1 MLLFLSRRLF
11 GSNANDILENAP
23 QAVVSVDQKGA
34 ISFLNLA
41 AERLW
46 GCSRDQAIGQ
56 PASRLFGQAADPVL
70 SGRQSEAE
78 LSLTSMDGQAFWA
91 HLAVAGTAG
100 AGQRNAEITLFVRN
114 ISEERYARELMNQ
127 TLEQAMDAVV
137 SIDENNCVSVFNA
150 AAERLWGYDRKEVLG
165 RNVKMLVP
173 EAFRSNHD
181 EYVNRNRTTGEN
193 RIVGSY
199 RELHIQRKDGSW
211 FWGQAAISKTEFDGR
226 ITYTAFIKD
235 VTEEVERREQMEMLS
250 MVADRANSGI
260 IITNGDGA
268 IEYINAGFEHLTGYH
283 LEEIRG
289 KKPGPLLQG
298 PGTDPATVREI
309 RASLDRAEPFYT
321 EILNYHKNGTPY
333 WVSLS
338 IAPVFDQRGKVERF
352 ISVEA
357 DITASKQQ
365 TVDFTRRMSAIENA
379 MAIVEYSPDGACLSA
394 NQLVQDKCRGEEGAA
409 RAAAALW
416 SQLSSDDRTQL
427 KQQGE
432 YSGKTSIEVQGAPSM
447 ALDYQI
453 VALKDFNGDVR
464 RYVLFGI
471 DITDRHMAL
480 LETREAMDSVL
491 QGSKQISGFVST
503 INGIADQTNL
513 LALNAAIEAARAG
526 DAGRGFAVVAE
537 EVRSLARKSS
547 TSASEIDGLVEETH
561 QKVTALA
568 SSLSRIDG

>member
-1 MLLFLSRRLF
+1 MVLFLSRLLF
-11 GSNANDILENAP
+11 SSSNASDILENAP
-23 QAVVSVDQKGA
+23 HAVVSVDQQGA
-34 ISFLNLA
+34 ISFVNLA

-46 GCSRDQAIGQ
+46 GCPRGQVIGQ
-56 PASRLFGQAADPVL
+56 PASRLLGQSANPVL
-70 SGRQSEAE
+70 SGQQREAE
-78 LSLTSMDGQAFWA
+78 LSLTSMDGRTFWA
-91 HLAVAGTAG
+91 HLAVAGNARS
-100 AGQRNAEITLFVRN
+100 RNQTTTLFIRD

-150 AAERLWGYDRKEVLG
+150 TAEKLWGYRRDEVLG

-173 EAFRSNHD
+173 EAFRARHD

-235 VTEEVERREQMEMLS
+235 VTEEVEKREQMEMLS

-260 IITNGDGA
+260 VITNRDGA

-298 PGTDPATVREI
+298 PGTDPGTVRDI
-309 RASLDRAEPFYT
+309 RSKLDRAEPFYT

-338 IAPVFDQRGKVERF
+338 IAPVFGDNGQVERF

-379 MAIVEYSPDGACLSA
+379 MAIVEYSPEGNYLSA
-394 NQLVQDKCRGEEGAA
+394 NQLVQDKCRGGDGSA

-416 SQLSSDDRTQL
+416 SQLPPDARTQL

-432 YSGKTSIEVQGAPSM
+432 FSGKASVQAEGIPAL
-447 ALDYQI
+447 ALDYQV

-480 LETREAMDSVL
+480 METREAMDSVL

-503 INGIADQTNL
+503 INDIADQTNL

-547 TSASEIDGLVEETH
+547 TSASEIDGLVEGTH

-568 SSLSRIDG
+568 SSLSRIEG